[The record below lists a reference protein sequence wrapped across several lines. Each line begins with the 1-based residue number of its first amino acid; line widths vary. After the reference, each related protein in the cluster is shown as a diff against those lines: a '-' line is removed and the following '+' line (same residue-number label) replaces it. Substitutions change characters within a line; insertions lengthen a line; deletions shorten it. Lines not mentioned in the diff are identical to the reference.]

1 MGESLY
7 LVKLVTN
14 LHIQLSTV
22 MNRSTL
28 ANICRLLDNFKSI
41 KNTYKTLVE
50 FYIDSQLVVS
60 QHLSYHTLS
69 VIQTTI
75 QVNILKLFLKT
86 LCNIFV
92 FVLAQIR
99 QSSYHLIRFV

>member
-1 MGESLY
+1 MGESSY

-14 LHIQLSTV
+14 LHIQLSTT
-22 MNRSTL
+22 MTRPTL

-41 KNTYKTLVE
+41 KNTYKTLVV
-50 FYIDSQLVVS
+50 FYVDSQHVVS

-75 QVNILKLFLKT
+75 QVR
-86 LCNIFV
+86 IF
-92 FVLAQIR
+92 FCFFKQ
-99 QSSYHLIRFV
+99 